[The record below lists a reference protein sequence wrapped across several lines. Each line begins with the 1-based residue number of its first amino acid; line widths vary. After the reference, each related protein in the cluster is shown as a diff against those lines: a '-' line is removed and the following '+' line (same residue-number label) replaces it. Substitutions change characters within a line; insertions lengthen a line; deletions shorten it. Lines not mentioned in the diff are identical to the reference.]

1 MGQGKKAERA
11 YITRR
16 KEEIE
21 EGKKEGRN
29 EGGNAIMPIIGGDL
43 KDGLNRE
50 EGVQIWIYEE
60 GAGRPEIRKGQC

>member
-11 YITRR
+11 YITGR

-43 KDGLNRE
+43 KR
-50 EGVQIWIYEE
+50 WI
-60 GAGRPEIRKGQC
+60 K